1 MNDVEVI
8 IHEAAFNRVFRSERG
23 EVGRWLRRK
32 AGMIETLAQ
41 ITVGVDSGALLR
53 SIDTML
59 TRHPSGDL
67 MARVGANPR
76 ERITGY
82 ALIHHEGSKPHV
94 IRARNAKYLRFPNR
108 RTGQGWVFAKEVFH
122 PGTAP
127 NPYLTRFLRE
137 VF

>member
-1 MNDVEVI
+1 MNDVEVV
-8 IHEAAFNRVFRSERG
+8 IHHAAFHRVFRSENG

-32 AGMIETLAQ
+32 ATMIETLAK

-59 TRHPSGDL
+59 THHPSGDL

-76 ERITGY
+76 DRITGY
-82 ALIHHEGSKPHV
+82 ALIHHEGSRPHV

-108 RTGQGWVFAKEVFH
+108 KTGQGWVFAKEVFH

-127 NPYLTRFLRE
+127 NPFLTRFLRE

>member
-1 MNDVEVI
+1 
-8 IHEAAFNRVFRSERG
+8 
-23 EVGRWLRRK
+23 
-32 AGMIETLAQ
+32 MIETLAQ